1 MDKIDSKYDFPSLF
15 KKMAVASPENPAP
28 RPIKIGIELGVEQGK
43 FSHYL
48 LDNYDG
54 WERLYGVDQ
63 YECDGIRNDEMYIK
77 TIESF
82 HNRYRRV
89 GCNIYYTLLKLKFSE
104 AVEVVKDE
112 SFDFIFID
120 GGEGFEEGKTLSD
133 WYPKVRPGGIFA
145 GRAYDEKFPN
155 QIKFLDRFLA
165 DNNLTDKLN
174 ILQEA
179 PRLDFDNVGPE
190 HKDFVRNWYFIK
202 PIITGAI
209 RLD

>member
-1 MDKIDSKYDFPSLF
+1 MEISSKYDFPSLF
-15 KKMAVASPENPAP
+15 KKMAVASPDNPHP
-28 RPIKIGIELGVEQGK
+28 LIVKKGIELGVERGE
-43 FSHYL
+43 FSHFL

-54 WERLYGVDQ
+54 WERLYGIDQ
-63 YECDGIRNDEMYIK
+63 YECDGIRDHEMYIK
-77 TIESF
+77 TVESF
-82 HNRYRRV
+82 HSRYRRV

-104 AVEVVKDE
+104 AVEIVKDE

-120 GGEGFEEGKTLSD
+120 GAEGFEEGKTLSD

-179 PRLDFDNVGPE
+179 PRHLCGSGTGLLGGPDSCPKY
-190 HKDFVRNWYFIK
+190 KDFVRNWYLIK
-202 PIITGAI
+202 
-209 RLD
+209 

>member
-15 KKMAVASPENPAP
+15 EKMAVASPENPAP
-28 RPIKIGIELGVEQGK
+28 RPIKIGIELGVERGK

-54 WERLYGVDQ
+54 WDRLYGVDR
-63 YECDGIRNDEMYIK
+63 YECDGIRNHEMYIK

-104 AVEVVKDE
+104 AIDHFDDE
-112 SFDFIFID
+112 FFDFIFID
-120 GGEGFEEGKTLSD
+120 GADGFEDGETLSD

-145 GRAYDEKFPN
+145 GRAYDENFPN

-190 HKDFVRNWYFIK
+190 HKDFVRNWYLIK
-202 PIITGAI
+202 
-209 RLD
+209 